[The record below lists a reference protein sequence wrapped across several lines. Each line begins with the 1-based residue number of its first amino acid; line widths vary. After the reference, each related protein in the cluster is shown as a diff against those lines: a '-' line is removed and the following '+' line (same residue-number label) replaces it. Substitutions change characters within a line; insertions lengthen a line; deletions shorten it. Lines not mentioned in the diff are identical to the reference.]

1 MIQYLI
7 SQVSNTSQIDTI
19 VLPLLLPRALE
30 SSDTNKNSVN
40 AYVKIK
46 HIVWITKEI
55 TVAVF

>member
-1 MIQYLI
+1 MMQYLI

-19 VLPLLLPRALE
+19 VLLLPRALE